1 MDIQTITTCVAC
13 GATFITA
20 MANLIYTSNSKKN
33 EFNNLYLHFV
43 ENKDYMELI
52 NKIGEKHT
60 DNSRVFTIIRENKGE
75 IETILSYIELL
86 LAQFK
91 HSKIYKAALEQMV
104 LIPMA
109 SSEAVFTMIRLLK
122 EREGRFGNLY
132 KSLFILRGEQNE
144 NK

>member
-1 MDIQTITTCVAC
+1 M
-13 GATFITA
+13 
-20 MANLIYTSNSKKN
+20 
-33 EFNNLYLHFV
+33 
-43 ENKDYMELI
+43 
-52 NKIGEKHT
+52 
-60 DNSRVFTIIRENKGE
+60 FTIIRENKGE

-91 HSKIYKAALEQMV
+91 HSKIYNGALEQMV

-122 EREGRFGNLY
+122 EREGRFSNLY